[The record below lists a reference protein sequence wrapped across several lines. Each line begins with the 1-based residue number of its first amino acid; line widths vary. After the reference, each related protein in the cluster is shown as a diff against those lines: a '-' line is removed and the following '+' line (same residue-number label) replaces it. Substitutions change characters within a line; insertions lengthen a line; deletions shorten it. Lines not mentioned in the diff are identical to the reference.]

1 MPKVK
6 VPRKSTTVDMTAMC
20 DVAFLLLTFF
30 MLTSNFVAKE
40 PITVA
45 VPASVSEIKIAESD
59 IITVL
64 IDAQGKVFMGLDA
77 QPDRKELLKKLGEAY
92 KIDFTDKE
100 LTEFSKIGMSGV
112 PIHQMK
118 SFLAL
123 PSEQRD
129 SKEAAIGIP
138 ADSLNNEF
146 KEWIRNAKQV
156 NRALKIAIKADK
168 QTPYKVVKDVM
179 GTLQDLKENRY
190 NLITSLAEDPTAN
203 FATKK

>member
-64 IDAQGKVFMGLDA
+64 IDAQGKVFVGLDA

-92 KIDFTDKE
+92 GKEFTEKE

-112 PIHQMK
+112 PMNQMK
-118 SFLAL
+118 AFLGL
-123 PSEQRD
+123 TNEQRD

-156 NRALKIAIKADK
+156 NRDLKIAIKADK
-168 QTPYKVVKDVM
+168 QTPYKVVKNVM
-179 GTLQDLKENRY
+179 STLQDLKENRY
-190 NLITSLAEDPTAN
+190 NLITSLSEDPTAN
-203 FATKK
+203 FATK

>member
-45 VPASVSEIKIAESD
+45 VPASVSEIKIPERD

-64 IDAQGKVFMGLDA
+64 VDAQGKVFIGLDA
-77 QPDRKELLKKLGEAY
+77 QQDRKDLLENLGKAY
-92 KIDFTDKE
+92 SIQFDAKE
-100 LTEFSKIGMSGV
+100 ISEFSKIGMSGV
-112 PIHQMK
+112 PIEQMK
-118 SFLAL
+118 TFLAL
-123 PSEQRD
+123 PSEKRD

-138 ADSLNNEF
+138 TDSLNNQF
-146 KEWIRNAKQV
+146 KEWIKIAKQV
-156 NRALKIAIKADK
+156 NPGLKIAIKADK
-168 QTPYKVVKDVM
+168 QTSYKVVKDVM
-179 GTLQDLKENRY
+179 GT
-190 NLITSLAEDPTAN
+190 
-203 FATKK
+203 

>member
-64 IDAQGKVFMGLDA
+64 IDAQGKVFVGLDA

-92 KIDFTDKE
+92 QINFTDKE

-118 SFLAL
+118 GFLAL

-138 ADSLNNEF
+138 ADSINNEF
-146 KEWIRNAKQV
+146 EQWIRNAKQV
-156 NRALKIAIKADK
+156 NRELKIAIKADK
-168 QTPYKVVKDVM
+168 QTPYKVVKNVM
-179 GTLQDLKENRY
+179 NTLQGLKENRY

>member
-59 IITVL
+59 IITIL

-77 QPDRKELLKKLGEAY
+77 QPDRKELLRKLGEAY
-92 KIDFTDKE
+92 GKEFTEKE

-112 PIHQMK
+112 PMNQMK
-118 SFLAL
+118 GFLAL
-123 PSEQRD
+123 PSEKRD

-138 ADSLNNEF
+138 TDSLNNEF
-146 KEWIRNAKQV
+146 KEWIRNAKLV
-156 NRALKIAIKADK
+156 NRDLKIAIKADK
-168 QTPYKVVKDVM
+168 KTSYKVIKDVM

-190 NLITSLAEDPTAN
+190 NLITSLSEEPTTT
-203 FATKK
+203 FVTK

>member
-45 VPASVSEIKIAESD
+45 VPASVSEIKIPERD

-64 IDAQGKVFMGLDA
+64 VDGEGKVFVGLDA
-77 QPDRKELLKKLGEAY
+77 QQDRRDLLENLGKAY
-92 KIDFTDKE
+92 NIQFDAKE

-112 PIHQMK
+112 PIEQMK
-118 SFLAL
+118 AFLAL
-123 PSEQRD
+123 PSEKRD

-138 ADSLNNEF
+138 TDSLNNQF
-146 KEWIRNAKQV
+146 KEWIKIAKQV
-156 NRALKIAIKADK
+156 NRDLKIAIKADK
-168 QTPYKVVKDVM
+168 QTSYKVVKDVM
-179 GTLQDLKENRY
+179 GTLQDLRENRY
-190 NLITSLAEDPTAN
+190 NLITSLSEVPAAEFTN
-203 FATKK
+203 

>member
-45 VPASVSEIKIAESD
+45 VPKSVSEIKIAERD
-59 IITVL
+59 ILTVL
-64 IDAQGKVFMGLDA
+64 IDAEGKVFVGIDA
-77 QPDRKELLKKLGEAY
+77 QQDRRDLLQKLGEAY
-92 KIDFTDKE
+92 SVTFDAKE
-100 LTEFSKIGMSGV
+100 LNEFSKIGMSGV
-112 PIHQMK
+112 PIRQMK

-123 PSEQRD
+123 PSETRD

-138 ADSLNNEF
+138 SDSIDNQF
-146 KEWIRNAKQV
+146 KEWIKIAKQV
-156 NRALKIAIKADK
+156 NPDLKIAIKADSK
-168 QTPYKVVKDVM
+168 TSYKVVKSVM
-179 GTLQDLKENRY
+179 GTLQDLRENRY
-190 NLITSLAEDPTAN
+190 NLITSLSEARTPEVVN
-203 FATKK
+203 Q